1 MVKASDLGWI
11 LAGRREK
18 LNMTQ
23 TYIASSMGVSERTV
37 RNWETCV
44 SMPNFIDGLRLC
56 RLLKINPMDLIN
68 RR

>member
-18 LNMTQ
+18 LKMTQ